1 MRKEGATTLEGAFP
15 SPDVRPSCLPLS
27 KPISVQNAGLS
38 KAYRVTWW
46 ELTFRNYLA
55 VTEQSLKKHNTIL
68 ENKDNK
74 AGYGGEMEGNMFEEF
89 KICLNLNLYMRGYN

>member
-46 ELTFRNYLA
+46 ELTLRNYLA
-55 VTEQSLKKHNTIL
+55 VTEQSLKNTTPFWKTRIIKWDMVVRWR
-68 ENKDNK
+68 E
-74 AGYGGEMEGNMFEEF
+74 
-89 KICLNLNLYMRGYN
+89 ICLRSSKFA